1 MLLLIAY
8 FAAAS
13 LAMFTDATTVN
24 TFVAREYS
32 VDCKGPILSTTS
44 TSLVDEC
51 LLTGTSESVSFNCG
65 VVKTWNNTNCF
76 GEPVAIDSDA
86 CEHVGTMLSF
96 TLGCEQMADP
106 IKVEFGDYRCGDEAA
121 PLPTIRDRQ
130 VTQVDV
136 CTYRDTVTTD
146 GDEDSF
152 IVNKLPEGLYTV
164 KYYTKANCTGTVF
177 SSTAAKSGTCNSPDV
192 EYVGFKRVTVTVYPP
207 SISTQAPTS
216 GAGDVFVNRILFAL
230 YGLLAV
236 VLVT

>member
-1 MLLLIAY
+1 MLFLIAY

-13 LAMFTDATTVN
+13 FAMFTDAATVN
-24 TFVAREYS
+24 TLVTREYS
-32 VDCKGPILSTTS
+32 VDCKGPILSATPM
-44 TSLVDEC
+44 SLVDEC
-51 LLTGTSESVSFNCG
+51 LLTGTSESSSFNCG

-76 GEPVAIDSDA
+76 GEPVAIGSDV
-86 CEHVGTMLSF
+86 CEHIGTMLSF
-96 TLGCEQMADP
+96 SLGCEQMADP
-106 IKVEFGDYRCGDEAA
+106 IKVEFGDYRCGDVAVA
-121 PLPTIRDRQ
+121 LPTISDRQ
-130 VTQVDV
+130 VTQLDV
-136 CTYRDTVTTD
+136 CTYRDTITFD

-177 SSTAAKSGTCNSPDV
+177 SSTAAESGTCSSPDV
-192 EYVGFKRVTVTVYPP
+192 EHVGFKRVTVTAYPP